1 VDYIDNVEFK
11 VKIKLSRTTYFLF
24 AKNNHTKIMIE
35 MSYQEYMKLNLSELK
50 GNPCNIFPLLKM
62 ENNKVK
68 FKLKGGLDKK
78 KFYTFKSFLS
88 YY

>member
-1 VDYIDNVEFK
+1 MDYIDSIEFK

-24 AKNNHTKIMIE
+24 AKNNQIKIMIE
-35 MSYQEYMKLNLSELK
+35 MSYSEYMKLNLSELK
-50 GNPCNIFPLLKM
+50 GNPCNIFPLLRI

-68 FKLKGGLDKK
+68 FKLKGSSDKK